1 MLVALQ
7 RLRRKWWTL
16 ITEVSRFSSWLLYM
30 IINIVITAL
39 VYLMDYLTTNLLSS
53 MTRALSWE

>member
-1 MLVALQ
+1 MALLLTKELLVASQ

-30 IINIVITAL
+30 NNIVNIAI
-39 VYLMDYLTTNLLSS
+39 VLLIIVNIVSI
-53 MTRALSWE
+53 